1 MPLYR
6 DLCFSFPSEH
16 RDHPRYKKQEIT
28 YYLIGGIPFIVY
40 LGVLTFILFFIT
52 GMIAML
58 RRKGKTKIPVQWHF
72 RLAYLS
78 LALGSLHLILG
89 VFSYI

>member
-1 MPLYR
+1 M
-6 DLCFSFPSEH
+6 F
-16 RDHPRYKKQEIT
+16 QEIT

-40 LGVLTFILFFIT
+40 LGILTFVLFFIT

-58 RRKGKTKIPVQWHF
+58 RRKGKTKIAVQWHF

-78 LALGSLHLILG
+78 LTLGGIHLILG